1 MADNEE
7 QPHEQQQEEE
17 EEEEEES
24 VGFNFA
30 PGAWNELIGE
40 DIQYKVRAG
49 WLKGVRE
56 GVGDRVGHAACWSC
70 ALVLHGI
77 LSMCLVWMTDR
88 LGACVQR
95 SALRTHTCAALS
107 NPLHVH
113 PPASEPT
120 PHAVPEKREISIS
133 RNTLPPLTTTPPN
146 PHPLKVLTP
155 GHGLIAEVHMLLRC
169 KYIGRL
175 QATGQVFEVAEDTGY
190 RIGDN
195 DTTPALELG
204 LRHMRKGEKGIVR
217 CAAKYGYGP
226 PGRPVVGFGG
236 EVAVPEDAGLEYEI
250 EVVDVLPPFNPKD
263 APLLTRV
270 AEAELKKRHG
280 NGFFHHLDYNR
291 AIRCYQ
297 AGLKALDA
305 ESVDEEEE
313 EEEVYRGMV
322 KMFCDVSNNLA
333 AALMKLERWKD
344 AKVRTFVVVRREEV
358 GERRVLLMQRWR
370 SDR

>member
-1 MADNEE
+1 MQCRFAHAPRTRKSLRPPTPPPF
-7 QPHEQQQEEE
+7 PHLSQC
-17 EEEEEES
+17 
-24 VGFNFA
+24 FLMRTTA
-30 PGAWNELIGE
+30 
-40 DIQYKVRAG
+40 R
-49 WLKGVRE
+49 
-56 GVGDRVGHAACWSC
+56 
-70 ALVLHGI
+70 I
-77 LSMCLVWMTDR
+77 LFPS
-88 LGACVQR
+88 
-95 SALRTHTCAALS
+95 THTSTHHL
-107 NPLHVH
+107 
-113 PPASEPT
+113 
-120 PHAVPEKREISIS
+120 
-133 RNTLPPLTTTPPN
+133 TTPPI
-146 PHPLKVLTP
+146 PTPQKVLTP
-155 GHGLIAEVHMLLRC
+155 GHGRIAEVHMLLRC

-204 LRHMRKGEKGIVR
+204 LRHMRMGEKGIVR

-226 PGRPVVGFGG
+226 PGRPVVAPGA

-250 EVVDVLPPFNPKD
+250 EVVDVLPHFNPKD
-263 APLLTRV
+263 APLLARV

-280 NGFFHHLDYNR
+280 NVFFHHLDFNR

-297 AGLKALDA
+297 AGIKALDA

-344 AKVRTFVVVRREEV
+344 AKVRLDWWRERREGHLLDVEV
-358 GERRVLLMQRWR
+358 EEK
-370 SDR
+370 